1 MQSCRKQATII
12 HPVNINPSMTF
23 QKESGKEGLKI
34 LLMLASVI
42 IITAGL
48 QAGKPVL
55 LPIVLSGF
63 LAIVSYPLT
72 TFFKSRLCFPHWLA
86 VTFTVIMDFGILVGL
101 GYLAQYLGQ
110 DLAKTVTVKYQ
121 PLMMEKIHELRAF
134 LIEQDWNNLADQMLQ
149 ELPDLPFT
157 ESLSIDMGILLDPIS
172 VMMLVVISTVSL
184 LVHIYSFGYM
194 KGERGFQRYYAF
206 LSLFT
211 MSMLGLVVATNIF
224 QMYLFWELVGVSSY
238 LLIGFYYTKPAA
250 IAASKKAFIVTRFAD
265 LGFLIGILVYGYY
278 AGTYTFSPNE
288 MALAKGGAAMIPL
301 ALGLMFIGGAG
312 KSAMFPLH
320 IWLPDA
326 MEGPTPVS
334 ALIHA
339 ATMVVAGV
347 YLVARM
353 FPLFIEYAPSVLH
366 IVAYVGA
373 FTAFYAA
380 SVACVQSDIKRV
392 LAFSTISQIGFMM
405 VALGVCTS
413 ADPHEGGLGYMAGMF
428 HLFTHAMFKALL
440 FLGAGSIIHAV
451 HSNEMSAMGGL
462 RKYMPITHITF
473 LIACLAIAGI
483 PPFSGF
489 FSKDEILTACF
500 QFSPIMGWIMTVIA
514 GMTAFYMFRLYYG
527 IFWAGSEPGQKSASD
542 GGDSHM
548 PHPHESPLAMT
559 LPLMLL
565 AVVTI
570 VAGFIPFG
578 HFISSNGEAYNIHLD
593 WSVAGTSIAVA
604 VVSIAIATYIY
615 AGSRQPVADTLA
627 HRFKGLWTAAYHRF
641 YLDEVYQFITHR
653 IIFGCI
659 CRPIAWWDRHVV
671 DGFFNFLAWS
681 AEATSDEIR
690 GLQSGRIQ
698 QYTFVFLLGTLALIL
713 LLLL

>member
-1 MQSCRKQATII
+1 MVINMEYTI
-12 HPVNINPSMTF
+12 
-23 QKESGKEGLKI
+23 LI
-34 LLMLASVI
+34 LLLPLLSFLILGLGGKWMSHR
-42 IITAGL
+42 TAGSI
-48 QAGKPVL
+48 GTGVL
-55 LPIVLSGF
+55 GVVTVLSY
-63 LAIVSYPLT
+63 LTAIQY
-72 TFFKSRLCFPHWLA
+72 
-86 VTFTVIMDFGILVGL
+86 FT
-101 GYLAQYLGQ
+101 A
-110 DLAKTVTVKYQ
+110 
-121 PLMMEKIHELRAF
+121 PR
-134 LIEQDWNNLADQMLQ
+134 LADGTYATLM
-149 ELPDLPFT
+149 PYNCTWLPFT
-157 ESLSIDMGILLDPIS
+157 PSLSIDLGILLDPIS
-172 VMMLVVISTVSL
+172 VMMLIVISTVSFM
-184 LVHIYSFGYM
+184 VHLYSFGYM

-265 LGFLIGILVYGYY
+265 LGFLIGILIYGYY
-278 AGTYTFSPNE
+278 AGTYTFQPDE
-288 MALAKGGAAMIPL
+288 MALLKGGATMIPL
-301 ALGLMFIGGAG
+301 ALGLMFIGGVG

-347 YLVARM
+347 YLVASM
-353 FPLFIEYAPSVLH
+353 FPLFIDYAPQVLH
-366 IVAYVGA
+366 LVAYVGA

-413 ADPHEGGLGYMAGMF
+413 LNPHEGGLGYMAGMF

-462 RKYMPITHITF
+462 RKYMPVTHITF

-500 QFSPIMGWIMTVIA
+500 RFSPVMGWIMTVIA
-514 GMTAFYMFRLYYG
+514 AMTAFYMFRLYYG
-527 IFWAGSEPGQKSASD
+527 IFWSDKRSAANDEHS
-542 GGDSHM
+542 SHNA
-548 PHPHESPLAMT
+548 HHTPHESPLTMT
-559 LPLMLL
+559 VPLMFL
-565 AVVTI
+565 ALVTI

-578 HFISSNGEAYNIHLD
+578 HFVSSNGEAYTIHLD
-593 WSVAGTSIAVA
+593 WGVAGTSIAIA
-604 VVSIAIATYIY
+604 VISIALATYMY
-615 AGSRQPVADTLA
+615 KSGKQQVANALA
-627 HRFKGLWTAAYHRF
+627 RRFNGLWTAAYHRF
-641 YLDEVYQFITHR
+641 YLDEIYQFITHR

-659 CRPIAWWDRHVV
+659 SRPIAWWDRHVV
-671 DGFFNFLAWS
+671 DGFFDFLAWG
-681 AEATSDEIR
+681 ANATSDEIR

>member
-1 MQSCRKQATII
+1 MSHR
-12 HPVNINPSMTF
+12 
-23 QKESGKEGLKI
+23 
-34 LLMLASVI
+34 
-42 IITAGL
+42 TAGL
-48 QAGKPVL
+48 IGTAVL
-55 LPIVLSGF
+55 GAVAVLSY
-63 LAIVSYPLT
+63 LTAIHY
-72 TFFKSRLCFPHWLA
+72 
-86 VTFTVIMDFGILVGL
+86 FT
-101 GYLAQYLGQ
+101 A
-110 DLAKTVTVKYQ
+110 
-121 PLMMEKIHELRAF
+121 PR
-134 LIEQDWNNLADQMLQ
+134 LADGTFATLM
-149 ELPDLPFT
+149 PYNCTWLPFT
-157 ESLSIDMGILLDPIS
+157 PTLSIDLGILLDPIS
-172 VMMLVVISTVSL
+172 VMMLIVISTVSFM
-184 LVHIYSFGYM
+184 VHLYSFGYM

-278 AGTYTFSPNE
+278 AGTYTFQPNE
-288 MALAKGGAAMIPL
+288 MALLKGGAAMIPL

-353 FPLFIEYAPSVLH
+353 FPLFIDYAPHVLH
-366 IVAYVGA
+366 LVAYVGA

-413 ADPHEGGLGYMAGMF
+413 TDPHEGGLGYMAGMF

-462 RKYMPITHITF
+462 RKYMPVTHITF

-500 QFSPIMGWIMTVIA
+500 RFSPVMGWIMTVIA
-514 GMTAFYMFRLYYG
+514 AMTAFYMFRLYYG
-527 IFWAGSEPGQKSASD
+527 IFWGSSEPGQKSASD
-542 GGDSHM
+542 ESHS
-548 PHPHESPLAMT
+548 HQHTPHESPLAMT
-559 LPLMLL
+559 VPLMFL
-565 AVVTI
+565 AAVTI
-570 VAGFIPFG
+570 VAGLIPFG
-578 HFISSNGEAYNIHLD
+578 HFVSSNGEAYTIHLD
-593 WSVAGTSIAVA
+593 WGVAGTSIAIA
-604 VVSIAIATYIY
+604 VISIAVATFMYK
-615 AGSRQPVADTLA
+615 GEKQPVADALA
-627 HRFKGLWTAAYHRF
+627 RRFNGLWTAAYHRF
-641 YLDEVYQFITHR
+641 YIDEVYQFITHR

-659 CRPIAWWDRHVV
+659 SRPIAWWDRHVV
-671 DGFFNFLAWS
+671 DGFFDFLAWG
-681 AEATSDEIR
+681 ANATSDEIR

>member
-1 MQSCRKQATII
+1 MEYTI
-12 HPVNINPSMTF
+12 
-23 QKESGKEGLKI
+23 LI
-34 LLMLASVI
+34 LLLPFLSFLALGLGGKWMSHR
-42 IITAGL
+42 TAGL
-48 QAGKPVL
+48 IGTAALSVVA
-55 LPIVLSGF
+55 VLS
-63 LAIVSYPLT
+63 YLT
-72 TFFKSRLCFPHWLA
+72 AGMYFSAPR
-86 VTFTVIMDFGILVGL
+86 
-101 GYLAQYLGQ
+101 
-110 DLAKTVTVKYQ
+110 
-121 PLMMEKIHELRAF
+121 
-134 LIEQDWNNLADQMLQ
+134 LADGTYEALM
-149 ELPDLPFT
+149 PYNFKWLPFT

-413 ADPHEGGLGYMAGMF
+413 ANPHEGGLGYMAGMF

-451 HSNEMSAMGGL
+451 HSNEMSAMGEL

-548 PHPHESPLAMT
+548 PHPHESPQAMT

-570 VAGFIPFG
+570 IAGFIPFG

-659 CRPIAWWDRHVV
+659 CHPIAWWDRHVV
-671 DGFFNFLAWS
+671 DGFFNFLAWG
-681 AEATSDEIR
+681 AEATSEEIR